1 MPLTYLCKRKCYWIK
16 TGILR
21 HRILNDVRQMR
32 QKIKVDR
39 NQDGQRR
46 TSVVGPL
53 WTFEPAASQQLEVQ
67 LEHLMLDGADVLSLS
82 LSQPGRTQ
90 MPVILQ
96 RRKIALSLKS
106 GDTGL
111 IRGLTSRRQGGREP
125 VASQCN

>member
-82 LSQPGRTQ
+82 LS
-90 MPVILQ
+90 
-96 RRKIALSLKS
+96 LSLS
-106 GDTGL
+106 T
-111 IRGLTSRRQGGREP
+111 R
-125 VASQCN
+125 